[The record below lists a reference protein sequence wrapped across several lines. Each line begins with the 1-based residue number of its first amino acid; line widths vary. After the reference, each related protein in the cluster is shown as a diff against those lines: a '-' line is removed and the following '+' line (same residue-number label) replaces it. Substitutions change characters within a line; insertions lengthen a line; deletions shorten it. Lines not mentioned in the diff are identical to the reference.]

1 MQNPASNG
9 DKGPYEQSVTSDP
22 SVGGGGG
29 GGGGADHEPV
39 TLFIL

>member
-1 MQNPASNG
+1 MQNLASNG

-29 GGGGADHEPV
+29 GGGADHEPV